1 MKHISYKNLSATILW
16 WIVTLMEG
24 LCFTALVTVLPV
36 RLRNGWVLHAATS
49 VLLNLAGVKV
59 KVDGLKNICRDQTYI
74 FVANHQSWFDSFVLC
89 AVLPVPVTFI
99 SKKEMF
105 RVPIYSHIMRRLRF
119 VCADRRHP
127 RNILRDI
134 DSIVALFRSGLSLVV
149 YPEGTRSKDG
159 KLGSFGR
166 GAVLLAARTGVSI
179 IPITIVGTREI
190 MPSGKYY
197 ISYGRRVRIFI
208 SDVVDVDAADRKKQ
222 ATITEEIR
230 QQIVESLRHN
240 PV

>member
-1 MKHISYKNLSATILW
+1 MKIISCKDLSVTILW
-16 WIVTLMEG
+16 WMITFMEG
-24 LCFTALVTVLPV
+24 LCFTALVTVLPA

-49 VLLNLAGVKV
+49 VLLDLAGVKV

-89 AVLPVPVTFI
+89 AILPVPVTFI

-119 VCADRRHP
+119 ICVDRRHP
-127 RNILRDI
+127 SNILRDI
-134 DSIVALFRSGLSLVV
+134 DSIIALFRSGLSLVV
-149 YPEGTRSKDG
+149 YPEGTRSRDG
-159 KLGSFGR
+159 KLGPFGR
-166 GAVLLAARTGVSI
+166 GAVLLAARAGIPI
-179 IPITIVGTREI
+179 IPITIVGTQEI
-190 MPSGKYY
+190 MPRGKYC

-208 SDVVDVDAADRKKQ
+208 SDVVEVDGASRKRQ
-222 ATITEEIR
+222 GIITEEIR
-230 QQIVESLRHN
+230 QQIAENLRNN